1 MTDRVRGR
9 TEEII
14 RLAASESCG
23 DATTCLLRGRFV
35 VRDVT
40 RSAPPLVTP
49 RLPLAVA
56 AWAAVGFAF
65 AKPPGS
71 CKFESEIVIPG
82 VFPIHLREY
91 RQDLDRTL
99 VVSLFNGSDQIR
111 VDRTS
116 TASHWGVL
124 VAHFRWVQRPTL
136 GSRCILVQCQKRRQE
151 KFLMRNRKQQ
161 QKRH

>member
-9 TEEII
+9 TELII

-23 DATTCLLRGRFV
+23 DATTCLIRGRFV

-49 RLPLAVA
+49 RLPPAVA

-99 VVSLFNGSDQIR
+99 VVSLFNGSDPRRPNVNCIALGCPG
-111 VDRTS
+111 RT
-116 TASHWGVL
+116 L
-124 VAHFRWVQRPTL
+124 PL
-136 GSRCILVQCQKRRQE
+136 GAAANAWLSLHSGTMPKKKAGKVSDE
-151 KFLMRNRKQQ
+151 E
-161 QKRH
+161 